1 MTLINKKG
9 GGDFMNWEDM
19 TSQFRGELDTAMEQK
34 VRYGDTQGITD
45 IVQRIQEESFFEGM
59 HYAVEV
65 LQEII
70 EKRSDRS

>member
-1 MTLINKKG
+1 
-9 GGDFMNWEDM
+9 MNWEDM

-59 HYAVEV
+59 QYAV
-65 LQEII
+65 
-70 EKRSDRS
+70 D